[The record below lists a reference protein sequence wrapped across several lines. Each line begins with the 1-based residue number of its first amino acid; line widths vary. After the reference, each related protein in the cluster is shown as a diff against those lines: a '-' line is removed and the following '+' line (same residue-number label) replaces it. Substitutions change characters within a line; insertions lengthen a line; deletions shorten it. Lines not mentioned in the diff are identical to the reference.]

1 MTHISQLTLSNFR
14 NFVDLDL
21 RLGPGVSVFFGGNAQ
36 GKTTILE
43 AMYLLAIARS
53 FRAENERELVN
64 FKAATL
70 GESAL
75 VSGAIEKQEERFS
88 VYVGYQ
94 TQLKSSELNKYSS
107 TIDKLPS
114 GTSSLVNARNV
125 SVRKQIRVRR
135 KPCTGAELVG
145 LVGAVLFS
153 ADDIELVYGA
163 PGSRRRYLDI
173 LLSQSDSNYIKLLQ
187 RYRRV
192 VQQRNQ
198 VLRALRDRRANVEEL
213 EFWDDQLIKEGSGLI
228 WSRYYAVSR
237 LATFATAHYK
247 NLTDANQVFI
257 MTYMPSI
264 PCGRDLSDTE
274 AIFRERLR
282 EVKGR
287 ELALP
292 STSIGPHRDDIT
304 LAVDQRD
311 MGIFASRGEARSV
324 ALALRLS
331 EASYLSSVKGEEPI
345 ILLDDVLSEMDLQ
358 RRTRVLEKITAYEQ
372 AVITTT
378 DQDVVQLHLGTA
390 PDYFQV
396 FDGSVNNIS

>member
-21 RLGPGVSVFFGGNAQ
+21 RLSPGVSVFFGGNAQ

-64 FKAATL
+64 FNAATL
-70 GESAL
+70 GEHAL
-75 VSGAIEKQEERFS
+75 VSGAIEKQDERFS

-94 TQLKSSELNKYSS
+94 TQLRSSESNNHVSTLNLSS
-107 TIDKLPS
+107 SEPP
-114 GTSSLVNARNV
+114 SLVNARNV
-125 SVRKQIRVRR
+125 SVKKQIRVRR
-135 KPCTGAELVG
+135 KPCTGADLVG

-163 PGSRRRYLDI
+163 PSSRRRYLDI

-198 VLRALRDRRANVEEL
+198 VLRALKERRANVEEL
-213 EFWDDQLIKEGSGLI
+213 EFWDDQLIKEGSVLI
-228 WSRYYAVSR
+228 GCRDYAVGR
-237 LATFATAHYK
+237 LAIFATSHYK
-247 NLTDANQVFI
+247 NLTDANQVFT
-257 MTYMPSI
+257 MTYVPSI
-264 PCGRDLSDTE
+264 PCGRDLDDTE
-274 AIFRERLR
+274 SIFRDRLN

-287 ELALP
+287 ELALS
-292 STSIGPHRDDIT
+292 STAIGPHRDDVT
-304 LAVDQRD
+304 LAVDRRD

-324 ALALRLS
+324 ALTLRLS

-378 DQDVVQLHLGTA
+378 DQDIIELHLGTG

-396 FDGSVNNIS
+396 LDGSVNNVG

>member
-70 GESAL
+70 GEPAL
-75 VSGAIEKQEERFS
+75 VSGAIEKQGERFS

-107 TIDKLPS
+107 TMDTLPS
-114 GTSSLVNARNV
+114 VTSSLVNARNV

-292 STSIGPHRDDIT
+292 STAIGPHRDDII

-378 DQDVVQLHLGTA
+378 DQDVVELHLGTA

>member
-94 TQLKSSELNKYSS
+94 TQLKSSELNEYSS
-107 TIDKLPS
+107 TMDTLPS

-292 STSIGPHRDDIT
+292 STAIGPHRDDIT

-331 EASYLSSVKGEEPI
+331 EASYLSSVKGE
-345 ILLDDVLSEMDLQ
+345 
-358 RRTRVLEKITAYEQ
+358 
-372 AVITTT
+372 
-378 DQDVVQLHLGTA
+378 
-390 PDYFQV
+390 
-396 FDGSVNNIS
+396 

>member
-70 GESAL
+70 GEPAL

-107 TIDKLPS
+107 TMDTLPS

-198 VLRALRDRRANVEEL
+198 VLRAL
-213 EFWDDQLIKEGSGLI
+213 
-228 WSRYYAVSR
+228 
-237 LATFATAHYK
+237 
-247 NLTDANQVFI
+247 
-257 MTYMPSI
+257 
-264 PCGRDLSDTE
+264 
-274 AIFRERLR
+274 
-282 EVKGR
+282 
-287 ELALP
+287 
-292 STSIGPHRDDIT
+292 
-304 LAVDQRD
+304 
-311 MGIFASRGEARSV
+311 
-324 ALALRLS
+324 
-331 EASYLSSVKGEEPI
+331 
-345 ILLDDVLSEMDLQ
+345 
-358 RRTRVLEKITAYEQ
+358 
-372 AVITTT
+372 
-378 DQDVVQLHLGTA
+378 
-390 PDYFQV
+390 
-396 FDGSVNNIS
+396 

>member
-1 MTHISQLTLSNFR
+1 M
-14 NFVDLDL
+14 
-21 RLGPGVSVFFGGNAQ
+21 FFGGNAQ

-64 FKAATL
+64 FNAATL
-70 GESAL
+70 GEHAL
-75 VSGAIEKQEERFS
+75 VSGAIEKQDERFS

-94 TQLKSSELNKYSS
+94 TQLRSSESNNHASTLNVSS
-107 TIDKLPS
+107 SETP
-114 GTSSLVNARNV
+114 SLVNARNV
-125 SVRKQIRVRR
+125 SVKKQIRVRR
-135 KPCTGAELVG
+135 KPCTGADLVG

-163 PGSRRRYLDI
+163 PSSRRRYLDI

-198 VLRALRDRRANVEEL
+198 VLRALKERRANVEEL
-213 EFWDDQLIKEGSGLI
+213 EFWDDQLIKEGSVLI
-228 WSRYYAVSR
+228 GCRDYAVGR
-237 LATFATAHYK
+237 LAIFATSHYK
-247 NLTDANQVFI
+247 NLTDANQVFT
-257 MTYMPSI
+257 MTYVPSI
-264 PCGRDLSDTE
+264 PCGKDLDDTE
-274 AIFRERLR
+274 SIFRDRLN

-287 ELALP
+287 ELTLS
-292 STSIGPHRDDIT
+292 STAVGPHRDDVT
-304 LAVDQRD
+304 LAVDRRD

-378 DQDVVQLHLGTA
+378 DQDIIELHLGTG

-396 FDGSVNNIS
+396 LDGSVNNVG

>member
-1 MTHISQLTLSNFR
+1 M
-14 NFVDLDL
+14 
-21 RLGPGVSVFFGGNAQ
+21 SVFFGGNAQ

-64 FKAATL
+64 FNAATL
-70 GESAL
+70 GEHAL
-75 VSGAIEKQEERFS
+75 VSGAIEKQDERFS
-88 VYVGYQ
+88 VYIGYQ
-94 TQLKSSELNKYSS
+94 TQLRPSESNSHSSTLNVSSSE
-107 TIDKLPS
+107 
-114 GTSSLVNARNV
+114 TSSLVNARNV

-135 KPCTGAELVG
+135 KPCTGADLVG

-163 PGSRRRYLDI
+163 PASRRRYLDI
-173 LLSQSDSNYIKLLQ
+173 LLSQSDSNYIRLLQ

-198 VLRALRDRRANVEEL
+198 VLRALKERRANLDEL
-213 EFWDDQLIKEGSGLI
+213 EFWNDQLIKEGSGLT
-228 WSRYYAVSR
+228 WSRYNAVER

-247 NLTDANQVFI
+247 NLTDANQVFTI
-257 MTYMPSI
+257 TYIPSI
-264 PCGRDLSDTE
+264 ACGRDLDDTE
-274 AIFRERLR
+274 SIFRDRLN

-287 ELALP
+287 ELTLS
-292 STSIGPHRDDIT
+292 STAIGPHRDDVT
-304 LAVDQRD
+304 LAVDRRD

-358 RRTRVLEKITAYEQ
+358 RRIRVLEKITAYEQ

-378 DQDVVQLHLGTA
+378 DQDIIELHLGTG

-396 FDGSVNNIS
+396 LDGSVNNVG

>member
-70 GESAL
+70 GEPAL

-107 TIDKLPS
+107 TMDTLPS

-292 STSIGPHRDDIT
+292 STAIGPHRDDIT

-378 DQDVVQLHLGTA
+378 DQDVVALHLGTT

-396 FDGSVNNIS
+396 FDGSVNNIG

>member
-1 MTHISQLTLSNFR
+1 M
-14 NFVDLDL
+14 
-21 RLGPGVSVFFGGNAQ
+21 
-36 GKTTILE
+36 
-43 AMYLLAIARS
+43 
-53 FRAENERELVN
+53 
-64 FKAATL
+64 
-70 GESAL
+70 
-75 VSGAIEKQEERFS
+75 
-88 VYVGYQ
+88 
-94 TQLKSSELNKYSS
+94 
-107 TIDKLPS
+107 
-114 GTSSLVNARNV
+114 
-125 SVRKQIRVRR
+125 
-135 KPCTGAELVG
+135 
-145 LVGAVLFS
+145 
-153 ADDIELVYGA
+153 
-163 PGSRRRYLDI
+163 
-173 LLSQSDSNYIKLLQ
+173 
-187 RYRRV
+187 
-192 VQQRNQ
+192 
-198 VLRALRDRRANVEEL
+198 LRALRDRRANVEEL

-274 AIFRERLR
+274 AIFRDRLR

-292 STSIGPHRDDIT
+292 STAIGPHRDDIT

-378 DQDVVQLHLGTA
+378 DQDVVELHLGTA